1 MDAKHLPGRHP
12 IEKFGDGGFRFGG
25 MSHRGSL
32 MVLPSGMSALQASSL
47 ETLDPKSLQGLATEK
62 DDIDFLLIGTGEHM
76 QRLPQHLQAWLS
88 SQNLRADIASTG
100 AAVSTYN
107 ILLAEDRRVAAVLIA
122 VA

>member
-107 ILLAEDRRVAAVLIA
+107 ILLAENRRVAAVLIA

>member
-1 MDAKHLPGRHP
+1 MDGKHLPGRHP

-107 ILLAEDRRVAAVLIA
+107 ILLAENRRVAAVLIA

>member
-62 DDIDFLLIGTGEHM
+62 DDIDFLLIGTGERM

-107 ILLAEDRRVAAVLIA
+107 ILLAENRRVAAVLIA

>member
-1 MDAKHLPGRHP
+1 MDGKHLPGRHP

-62 DDIDFLLIGTGEHM
+62 DDIDFLLIGTGERM

>member
-1 MDAKHLPGRHP
+1 MDGKHLPGRHP

-62 DDIDFLLIGTGEHM
+62 DDIDFLLIGTGERM

-107 ILLAEDRRVAAVLIA
+107 ILLAENRRVAAVLIA

>member
-1 MDAKHLPGRHP
+1 MDGKHLPGRHP

>member
-62 DDIDFLLIGTGEHM
+62 DDIDFLLIGTGERM

>member
-32 MVLPSGMSALQASSL
+32 MVLPSGMSALQSSSL
-47 ETLDPKSLQGLATEK
+47 ETLDLKSLQGLATEK
-62 DDIDFLLIGTGEHM
+62 NDIDFLLIGTGERM

-88 SQNLRADIASTG
+88 SENLRADIASTG